1 MTASKEMDDEDK
13 EIVMFDLDPSDAC
26 VRVVCLPS
34 GGFVWVPTVFMK
46 YASPVWRAA
55 RSGNSKGE
63 EQVIQL
69 TATPDA
75 TKIMFELLAPH
86 FERHDLR
93 RVSLK
98 VIQELFTLS
107 FKFEC
112 LIFLNA
118 RMI

>member
-1 MTASKEMDDEDK
+1 MDEEK
-13 EIVMFDLDPSDAC
+13 EIAMFDLDPDDAC

-34 GGFVWVPTVFMK
+34 GGFVRIPTVFMK

-55 RSGNSKGE
+55 LSNKGE
-63 EQVIQL
+63 EKVIQL

-93 RVSLK
+93 SVSFK
-98 VIQELFTLS
+98 VVQELFTLS